1 METKKIKFSDCR
13 SEFIEDTFQI
23 VQVRNHEILDNWLQQ
38 KNNIKID
45 NIETTLLD
53 RYKEILIDNV
63 RTWIERELTEYF
75 IAPLFALVNFNTD
88 KFKLF
93 CRRISATIDE
103 IELYGEPDA
112 IIATGRYSP
121 KLPFFCLNEYKR
133 QEENRGDAAGQALA
147 AMLAT
152 QEQNKNDK
160 PVYGIYVV
168 GKYWHFMILKDKQ
181 YAISKA
187 YVADDK
193 EIFDIYKIL
202 KALKNII
209 MEMTNYKL

>member
-13 SEFIEDTFQI
+13 SEFIEDTLHI
-23 VQVRNHEILDNWLQQ
+23 DLLEEHLVLNNW
-38 KNNIKID
+38 
-45 NIETTLLD
+45 IEGKKD
-53 RYKEILIDNV
+53 AEIDNV
-63 RTWIERELTEYF
+63 EKVVLTKLKKSLNFNIRSWNEQELAEYF
-75 IAPLFALVNFNTD
+75 IGPMLALIEFNTP
-88 KFKLF
+88 KFKIF
-93 CRRISATIDE
+93 SNRRISATIE
-103 IELYGEPDA
+103 GFELYGEPDA
-112 IIATGRYSP
+112 LIATGRYSP
-121 KLPFFCLNEYKR
+121 KRPFFCLNEYKR

-147 AMLAT
+147 AMLVA

-181 YAISKA
+181 YAISKSYA
-187 YVADDK
+187 ADDE

-209 MEMTNYKL
+209 IELTK

>member
-13 SEFIEDTFQI
+13 SEFIEDTFQLI
-23 VQVRNHEILDNWLQQ
+23 QLQSHKKLEKWIDDKNRIEIDDADKKALIKFKRSLNFNWRAW
-38 KNNIKID
+38 N
-45 NIETTLLD
+45 
-53 RYKEILIDNV
+53 
-63 RTWIERELTEYF
+63 ERELAEYF
-75 IAPLFALVNFNTD
+75 IGPLLAHIDFNTS
-88 KFKLF
+88 KFKIF
-93 CRRISATIDE
+93 SYRKISATIGG

-112 IIATGRYSP
+112 IIATGKYSP

-147 AMLAT
+147 AMLVA

-209 MEMTNYKL
+209 MEMTN